1 MRCLRGAYSTIRY
14 RLAGPTGPTGACH
27 GCRDRA
33 MNLLDASDSRACT
46 RVIAFRG
53 KGGNHILSNGGLEN
67 LGGRVD
73 GNKTIFEQ
81 DKEADK

>member
-1 MRCLRGAYSTIRY
+1 
-14 RLAGPTGPTGACH
+14 
-27 GCRDRA
+27 

-46 RVIAFRG
+46 RGIAFRG